1 MAQLIFPTKET
12 KEQNWEILSSQYVI
26 QRPWLTARLDQLQ
39 MPNGHICDEWYV
51 LEYPHWVNVIAITID
66 GQIIMERQYRHGL
79 QRFAWE
85 IPAGVVEQ
93 NETPEQAAK
102 RELLEET
109 GFGGGIW
116 TEMMQLSANPTA
128 MNNINHTFLATNVEQ
143 VSQPNQESTEDISV
157 WLMKPNEVLA
167 ILKNGGIDQS
177 LMAAPLW
184 KYFAESKTT
193 L

>member
-1 MAQLIFPTKET
+1 MAQRIFPQKET
-12 KEQNWEILSSQYVI
+12 KEQNWETLSSEYI
-26 QRPWLTARLDQLQ
+26 IKRPWLTARRDKLQ

-51 LEYPHWVNVIAITID
+51 LEYPQWVNVIAITID

-79 QRFAWE
+79 KRFAWE

-109 GFGGGIW
+109 GFGGGNW
-116 TEMMQLSANPTA
+116 TEIMQLSANPTA
-128 MNNINHTFLATNVEQ
+128 MTNINYTFLATNVEQ
-143 VSQPNQESTEDISV
+143 VSKPNQESSEDISV
-157 WLMKPNEVLA
+157 WLMSPNEVID
-167 ILKNGGIDQS
+167 ILKNGDIIQS

-184 KYFAESKTT
+184 KYFAQTIKK
-193 L
+193 

>member
-1 MAQLIFPTKET
+1 MAQRIFPPKET
-12 KEQNWEILSSQYVI
+12 KEQNWETLSSEYI
-26 QRPWLTARLDQLQ
+26 IKRPWLTARRDKLQ

-51 LEYPHWVNVIAITID
+51 LEYPQWVNIIAITID

-79 QRFAWE
+79 KRFAWE

-109 GFGGGIW
+109 GFGGGNW
-116 TEMMQLSANPTA
+116 TEIMQLSANPTA
-128 MNNINHTFLATNVEQ
+128 MTNINYTFLATNVEQ
-143 VSQPNQESTEDISV
+143 VSKPNQESSEDISV
-157 WLMKPNEVLA
+157 WLMSPNEVID
-167 ILKNGGIDQS
+167 ILKNGDIIQS

-184 KYFAESKTT
+184 KYFAQTIKK
-193 L
+193 

>member
-1 MAQLIFPTKET
+1 MAQRIFPPKET
-12 KEQNWEILSSQYVI
+12 KEQNWETLSSEYI
-26 QRPWLTARLDQLQ
+26 IKRPWLTARRDKLQ

-51 LEYPHWVNVIAITID
+51 LEYPQWVNVIAITID

-79 QRFAWE
+79 KRFAWE

-109 GFGGGIW
+109 GFGGGNW
-116 TEMMQLSANPTA
+116 TEIMQLSANPTA
-128 MNNINHTFLATNVEQ
+128 MTNINYTFLATNVEQ
-143 VSQPNQESTEDISV
+143 VSKPNQESSEDISV
-157 WLMKPNEVLA
+157 WLMSPNEVID
-167 ILKNGGIDQS
+167 ILKNGDIIQS

-184 KYFAESKTT
+184 KYFAQTIKK
-193 L
+193 